1 MAHVQVSIEKVA
13 YCTPSVV
20 TMHFNICSEQT
31 SVCTVTEYILVTMM
45 LCLWHE
51 VIFHNHGSCKQGG
64 PRYAVEDVG
73 LIRQVNQGILFCTP
87 IDKFEVFHFTEYVVL
102 CHFGFCSCSVFQ

>member
-1 MAHVQVSIEKVA
+1 MTYVQVSIEKVA

-20 TMHFNICSEQT
+20 NMHFNICSEQT
-31 SVCTVTEYILVTMM
+31 SVCTVTEYILVTVM

-51 VIFHNHGSCKQGG
+51 VIFHAHGSCKQGG

-87 IDKFEVFHFTEYVVL
+87 IDKFEVFHFTGYVVL